1 MKYVVAV
8 SGGVDSMV
16 LMHMLH
22 KLPGAELVVA
32 HFDHG
37 IRDDSHVDAQLV
49 AETAKKY
56 GLTFETKRE
65 ELGRSAGEAVARERR
80 YAFLRDIAKKHQA
93 QLVTA
98 HHMDDLVETIAIN
111 LSRGT
116 GWRGLAAFDSEIT
129 RPLVDVSKKVLL
141 EYAKTHD
148 ITWREDSTNAQD
160 VYLRNKLRHKTK
172 ELSLEQKR
180 ELRTLHS
187 VQRALKVEIEKEV
200 LALIGE
206 GPEYSRYLFTHLK
219 SPVALECLR
228 IATKGALTRPQ
239 MVRLLHAIKVTK
251 PGYIYE
257 AGAGVKVRF
266 TPRQFSL

>member
-8 SGGVDSMV
+8 SGGVDSMA
-16 LMHMLH
+16 LLHMLH
-22 KLPGAELVVA
+22 KLPGADIIVA

-37 IRDDSHVDAQLV
+37 IREDSDLDAQLV
-49 AETAKKY
+49 AVTADSY
-56 GLTFETKRE
+56 GLPFEIKRE
-65 ELGRSAGEAVARERR
+65 KLGARASEALARERR
-80 YAFLRDIAKKHQA
+80 YAFLREVANKHQA

-98 HHMDDLVETIAIN
+98 HHMDDLVETVAIN

-116 GWRGLAAFDSEIT
+116 GWRGLAAFDSEVT
-129 RPLVDVSKKVLL
+129 RPLVDVTKKALL
-141 EYAKTHD
+141 EYAKTHN
-148 ITWREDSTNAQD
+148 ITWREDSTNSED
-160 VYLRNKLRHKTK
+160 IYLRNKLRHKTK
-172 ELSLEQKR
+172 DLTLDQKR

-187 VQRALKVEIEKEV
+187 VQRAIKKEIEQEV
-200 LALIGE
+200 RQLIGD

-219 SPVALECLR
+219 TPVALECLR
-228 IATKGALTRPQ
+228 FATKGLLTRPQ

-251 PGYIYE
+251 PGYVYE